1 MGELG
6 PAVMG
11 WCASINEGA
20 QNLAAVHD
28 MLKKDNEHI
37 VQAVSK
43 NPKQVGGGRI
53 AGSSPRRRYH
63 PAARASPTR
72 SRRVRGRQFGVAV
85 AGSSAV
91 SLHAGAR
98 LCSWP

>member
-53 AGSSPRRRYH
+53 AGSSPRRRHRACQPH
-63 PAARASPTR
+63 PLPSRAA
-72 SRRVRGRQFGVAV
+72 RGRQFGVAV
-85 AGSSAV
+85 AGSSAA
-91 SLHAGAR
+91 SLPASAR